1 MLKIPRFKYAR
12 FKYDNLHLMCA
23 YDYYR
28 TNAFESWIRE
38 NVQDKV
44 VCDLGAGTGI
54 LLWLAY
60 RNGAKRVI
68 GIEKELQTLEILRDR
83 FKDIP
88 EIEIIE
94 GDIHEMDYPESDI
107 YLQENIG
114 AQFIQ
119 ERIDLLF
126 ENCKRQGVIDKVYP
140 NRFKILEGICEEE
153 IFISVESDKNFM
165 EGSREFF
172 KKYNL
177 TPKQMLVDS
186 KTKVLYTRH
195 EGHISEFEVE
205 MLKRDVEKEA
215 CHGVRFFSMLWE
227 MSFDGS
233 YVLSNYLTPSH
244 WRASWGFLLDGST

>member
-1 MLKIPRFKYAR
+1 MLKIPRFNT
-12 FKYDNLHLMCA
+12 DNLHLWCL

-68 GIEKELQTLEILRDR
+68 GIEKESQTLEILRDR

-119 ERIDLLF
+119 EGIDLLF
-126 ENCKRQGVIDKVYP
+126 ENCKRQGVIDKLYP
-140 NRFKILEGICEEE
+140 NRFKILEGIHERATY
-153 IFISVESDKNFM
+153 IKVNSDEHFM

-177 TPKQMLVDS
+177 IPNSELLDNQTE
-186 KTKVLYTRH
+186 VLYTRH

-205 MLKRDVEKEA
+205 MLKRDVEKEER
-215 CHGVRFFSMLWE
+215 HGVELFNLLWE
-227 MSFDGS
+227 MSFDGN

-244 WRASWGFLLDGST
+244 WKTSWGFLSDGST